1 MSACPIRNLDVYQFS
16 VIPLNIKE
24 PSSLH
29 ANTILLELGKFTN
42 WGLLNGFLLVN
53 ITRFSIRCDQ

>member
-1 MSACPIRNLDVYQFS
+1 MSACPIRNLDVSQFS
-16 VIPLNIKE
+16 VIALNIKE

-29 ANTILLELGKFTN
+29 ANTILLKLGKFTN